1 MPCNECP
8 ETPDTGCLQPITTE
22 CVTYNGNDI
31 DCADISSGQ
40 SLNQVIEQLADNDC
54 DLQEQI
60 EDIVQDIEEL
70 SGSVTILQED
80 LEELSGSVQTQIDN
94 IPSFTCED
102 LSGCSID
109 DLLDVDV
116 SPVSGDGLIFNGI
129 KWVNYTPEN
138 IIPYE
143 FTCEE
148 LSGCSVDDLNDVQI
162 TSPLSG
168 DVLVYNTGKFKNYP
182 LSSLIN
188 VEASNGLT
196 ELSGDVKLGGTLIEN
211 TQIDF
216 DNSFDLTFN
225 NLGRFGVFSGA
236 TTYAPKTF
244 FHSGHTLTNPTPTLG
259 YQTNILETN
268 SSLSSYTLTNGK
280 TLINSL
286 FKNTF
291 SIGSNITIQ
300 DGSQVS
306 NTFNYQSFNAT
317 GSSRNF
323 TIDQSSGLRV
333 LANNKINTELS
344 FTDFIS
350 TINHY
355 ANLEIINNV
364 ANGSNINTFTNFY
377 QLLIRKSYGTGSLV
391 ATSSNLV
398 NTYGIYQE
406 GTADKNV
413 FYGEIEYHGA
423 LTNASDLRSKNKGE
437 AFTKGLDIIEQ
448 INPVNF
454 TKKEGFGQIN
464 VNHVGIIAQEIE
476 EILPEAI
483 KIGKCQDIEDFRFYD
498 QSVLLYTLLNA
509 VKELSQKVNQLEN
522 AIK

>member
-94 IPSFTCED
+94 IPSFTCQD

-116 SPVSGDGLIFNGI
+116 SAVSGDILMYNGQ
-129 KWVNYTPEN
+129 KWINYTPEE
-138 IIPYE
+138 IVPYQ

-286 FKNTF
+286 FKNSFTL
-291 SIGSNITIQ
+291 GSALTINE
-300 DGSQVS
+300 GSQVS
-306 NTFNYQSFNAT
+306 NSFMYQGFNAI
-317 GSSRNF
+317 GVDRNL
-323 TIDQSSGLRV
+323 TMNQSGLRV
-333 LANNKINTELS
+333 LANNKISTELS
-344 FTDFIS
+344 FTDYKTTLS
-350 TINHY
+350 HY
-355 ANLEIINNV
+355 ANQEIINNV
-364 ANGSNINTFTNFY
+364 GDNTKINTFTNFY
-377 QLLIRKSYGTGSLV
+377 QLLIRNSYGTGSFV

-437 AFTKGLDIIEQ
+437 AFTKGLEVIEQ
-448 INPVNF
+448 INPTHF
-454 TKKEGFGQIN
+454 TKKEGFGATD
-464 VNHVGIIAQEIE
+464 VNHVGIIAQELE
-476 EILPEAI
+476 DILPEAI

-509 VKELSQKVNQLEN
+509 VKELSQKVKQLEN
-522 AIK
+522 A

>member
-31 DCADISSGQ
+31 DCANISSGQ

-54 DLQEQI
+54 GLQEQI

-94 IPSFTCED
+94 IPSFTCQD

-116 SPVSGDGLIFNGI
+116 TPVSGDGLIFNGI
-129 KWVNYTPEN
+129 KWVNYTPE
-138 IIPYE
+138 IIGT
-143 FTCEE
+143 FNCAD
-148 LSGCSVDDLNDVQI
+148 LSGCTLDNLGNVI
-162 TSPLSG
+162 ETSSASG
-168 DVLVYNTGKFKNYP
+168 DILIRNSTAWVNQSFA
-182 LSSLIN
+182 SLYS
-188 VEASNGLT
+188 ASNGLT
-196 ELSGDVKLGGTLIEN
+196 KTLNNIKLGGTLVEN
-211 TQIDF
+211 TTIDSASYDF
-216 DNSFDLTFN
+216 TFN
-225 NLGRFGVFSGA
+225 NVGKLGIFSGSA
-236 TTYAPKTF
+236 TFAPKTYF
-244 FHSGHTLTNPTPTLG
+244 QSTHNVSNPTNTLG
-259 YQTNILETN
+259 CQTNILETN
-268 SSLSSYTLTNGK
+268 ATLSSYSLTNGK
-280 TLINSL
+280 TFINSL

-300 DGSQVS
+300 DGSQAS

>member
-1 MPCNECP
+1 M
-8 ETPDTGCLQPITTE
+8 
-22 CVTYNGNDI
+22 
-31 DCADISSGQ
+31 
-40 SLNQVIEQLADNDC
+40 
-54 DLQEQI
+54 
-60 EDIVQDIEEL
+60 
-70 SGSVTILQED
+70 
-80 LEELSGSVQTQIDN
+80 
-94 IPSFTCED
+94 
-102 LSGCSID
+102 
-109 DLLDVDV
+109 
-116 SPVSGDGLIFNGI
+116 
-129 KWVNYTPEN
+129 
-138 IIPYE
+138 
-143 FTCEE
+143 
-148 LSGCSVDDLNDVQI
+148 
-162 TSPLSG
+162 
-168 DVLVYNTGKFKNYP
+168 
-182 LSSLIN
+182 
-188 VEASNGLT
+188 
-196 ELSGDVKLGGTLIEN
+196 VKH
-211 TQIDF
+211 F
-216 DNSFDLTFN
+216 
-225 NLGRFGVFSGA
+225 
-236 TTYAPKTF
+236 
-244 FHSGHTLTNPTPTLG
+244 
-259 YQTNILETN
+259 
-268 SSLSSYTLTNGK
+268 
-280 TLINSL
+280 INSL

-323 TIDQSSGLRV
+323 TVDQSSGLRV

-350 TINHY
+350 TVNHY

-364 ANGSNINTFTNFY
+364 ANASNINTFTNFY
-377 QLLIRKSYGTGSLV
+377 QLLIRKSYGTGSLL

-406 GTADKNV
+406 GTADKNVFYADKNV

-454 TKKEGFGQIN
+454 TKKEGFGVTD
-464 VNHVGIIAQEIE
+464 VNHVGIIAQELE
-476 EILPEAI
+476 QILPEAI

-522 AIK
+522 GIK

>member
-1 MPCNECP
+1 MPCTECP

-22 CVTYNGNDI
+22 CVTYDGNDI

-40 SLNQVIEQLADNDC
+40 SLNQVIEQLANNDC

-60 EDIVQDIEEL
+60 EDIVQDVEEL
-70 SGSVTILQED
+70 SGNVNDLQD
-80 LEELSGSVQTQIDN
+80 SLEELSGSVQTQIDN
-94 IPSFTCED
+94 IPSFSCED

-129 KWVNYTPEN
+129 KWVNYTPE
-138 IIPYE
+138 IIDT
-143 FTCEE
+143 FSCAD
-148 LSGCSVDDLNDVQI
+148 LSGCTLDNLGNVI
-162 TSPLSG
+162 ETSSTSG
-168 DVLVYNTGKFKNYP
+168 DILIKN
-182 LSSLIN
+182 STTWVNQSFASLYS
-188 VEASNGLT
+188 ASNGLT
-196 ELSGDVKLGGTLIEN
+196 KTLNNIKLGGTLVEN
-211 TQIDF
+211 TAIDNTSYDF
-216 DNSFDLTFN
+216 TFN
-225 NLGRFGVFSGA
+225 NVGKLGIFSGSA
-236 TTYAPKTF
+236 TFAPKTYF
-244 FHSGHTLTNPTPTLG
+244 QSAHNLSNPTNTLG
-259 YQTNILETN
+259 CQTNILETN
-268 SSLSSYTLTNGK
+268 ATLSSYSLTNGK
-280 TLINSL
+280 TFINSL
-286 FKNTF
+286 FSNNFTL
-291 SIGSNITIQ
+291 GSSITIQ

-317 GSSRNF
+317 GSTRNL

-333 LANNKINTELS
+333 LGNQKIATILS
-344 FTDFIS
+344 FSDYLT

-355 ANLEIINNV
+355 ANLEIINSVGNV
-364 ANGSNINTFTNFY
+364 SNINTFTNFY
-377 QLLIRKSYGTGSLV
+377 QLLIRSSYGTGALV

-454 TKKEGFGQIN
+454 TKKEGFGATD
-464 VNHVGIIAQEIE
+464 VNHVGIIAQELE
-476 EILPEAI
+476 QILPEAI

-522 AIK
+522 GIK